1 MENGALLFLHKILKA
16 YILLQ
21 YLQIKYLLQTQN
33 SKQKSFSEP
42 HYDFRASEFRSFAL
56 ICPDIFFLFSEHV
69 LISSLDIL
77 FTIQFAILPAC
88 LHLILRLKKK
98 QNSKGIIIAYN
109 STVLKLIPC

>member
-98 QNSKGIIIAYN
+98 K
-109 STVLKLIPC
+109 TVKEL